1 MKTTLEKQLEEVYQI
16 FNKDHARLRED
27 LLGSVF
33 EPATEYEPTY
43 LPERTGPLF
52 GGRIMN
58 SRVIKVAAG
67 IIFVGLI
74 VAVVKFFG
82 GSTTSTSVAFGEVL
96 RQIQNSSYTFDLATV
111 IEGKVSPTVNKGM
124 VLRPGKFRID
134 APQIMGGVS
143 TIADISTKK
152 YLLLFHGQKT
162 AMTMTEIP
170 GAKSVPEE
178 AGPFVLFLRP
188 VENLWNLRDGTEKS
202 LGEKEIDGQPAV
214 GFQVQQEG
222 KDYQCEIVVWAH
234 AETGRPIRV
243 EITIYN
249 PEDSSQSMTMVMS
262 RFDLD
267 TELDEE
273 LFSLEYPKGY
283 TMAYQKTLEE
293 TITDTESTPEAKK
306 IERSFALWSQDK
318 KDEAVETLLSVDWTK
333 PIEFSEKMYLFS
345 LTEKGY
351 VALKQEDQQQVM
363 KEIMEISSQLIG
375 LVRQIWNLARTARSE
390 RDYQKAELCLE
401 TSLNLGRLIN
411 RNPEGILAAQS
422 VGLSIRRKSLD
433 EMMILYKETNR
444 QGKLQQ
450 VEEEIRKVDAERES
464 FRENIKSKFG
474 GQ

>member
-1 MKTTLEKQLEEVYQI
+1 MKTTLEKQLEKVYQI

-52 GGRIMN
+52 GGRIMT
-58 SRVIKVAAG
+58 SRTIKVAAG

-74 VAVVKFFG
+74 IAVVKFFG

-111 IEGKVSPTVNKGM
+111 AEGEVSPAVKGM
-124 VLRPGKFRID
+124 VLRPGKLRID
-134 APQIMGGVS
+134 ASQVMGGVS

-162 AMTMTEIP
+162 AMTEIP
-170 GAKSVPEE
+170 GAKIVPEE

-188 VENLWNLRDGTEKS
+188 VENLWNLRDGKEKS

-214 GFQVQQEG
+214 GFQVQQES

-234 AETGRPIRV
+234 AETGSPIRV

-249 PEDSSQSMTMVMS
+249 PQDSSQSMTMVMS
-262 RFDLD
+262 RFDLNA
-267 TELDEE
+267 ELSEE
-273 LFSLEYPKGY
+273 LFSLEVPTGY
-283 TMAYQKTLEE
+283 TLAYQKELDEITVE
-293 TITDTESTPEAKK
+293 TEATAEAEK

-351 VALKQEDQQQVM
+351 VALKMEDQQQVM
-363 KEIMEISSQLIG
+363 KEIMEILSSQLRG
-375 LVRQIWNLARTARSE
+375 LVREIWNLAQTARSS
-390 RDYQKAELCLE
+390 RNYNKAELCLE

-411 RNPEGILAAQS
+411 RNPEGILVAQS

-433 EMMILYKETNR
+433 EMVILYKETNS
-444 QGKLQQ
+444 QGKLQR